1 MRCGKKVCHRLN
13 SFQKKSKN
21 EQKHRMKKKKK
32 QKMKEKKTLCKWT
45 ELHKFLD
52 CLLTTLECQIT
63 YMNYF
68 FFSYF
73 ARLNFS
79 CTFFSVSICCLRFG
93 CLSSMCM
100 MVLWSFE
107 SFYILWMSRI
117 NEQNFLFAK
126 FIKHRIHFSTIFYL
140 FHFFLVRSVQI
151 THTPMH
157 MIIVFLASITR
168 IYRLH

>member
-1 MRCGKKVCHRLN
+1 MREKSVS
-13 SFQKKSKN
+13 SFKFLSK
-21 EQKHRMKKKKK
+21 EK
-32 QKMKEKKTLCKWT
+32 QKRAKTPNEEEEEAENEREKNVVQMNWITQILGLFT
-45 ELHKFLD
+45 HYVGMPNNIHELFR
-52 CLLTTLECQIT
+52 
-63 YMNYF
+63 

-79 CTFFSVSICCLRFG
+79 CTIFSVSIYCLRFG

-140 FHFFLVRSVQI
+140 FHSFLSLVRCKS
-151 THTPMH
+151 HTPMH